1 MIALKVRLMTHPMST
16 LTKLVNDVRKN
27 TELPEYL
34 KLSVGKKR
42 FTKAQLAD
50 HLVKLHKTKF
60 FNGNAIKKFKTT
72 PTTPQERKEIAK
84 RKKEDNKKLP
94 PITDKEISNLP
105 APPKEL
111 MDKPKNKVIKTEKKD
126 TYTEDMKPILKEQKE
141 LLKLLDDNKDK
152 LKKIDI
158 FKIGS
163 RGKVK
168 DGNFYDDNRLKVS
181 SQILHGTPS
190 EAKKR
195 LDFYSKK
202 IKKELMDKPKKKVK
216 FNVVKNNGNPWIAHV
231 RKYAKENN
239 MKYNEALEFAG
250 KTYKKK

>member
-1 MIALKVRLMTHPMST
+1 MKT

-42 FTKAQLAD
+42 FTKEQLAD

-84 RKKEDNKKLP
+84 RKKEDTKKLP
-94 PITDKEISNLP
+94 PITDKEIDNLP

-111 MDKPKNKVIKTEKKD
+111 IDKPEKKD

-152 LKKIDI
+152 LKKIDL

-168 DGNFYDDNRLKVS
+168 DGNFYDVNRLKVS

-202 IKKELMDKPKKKVK
+202 IKKELIDKPKKKIN
-216 FNVVKNNGNPWIAHV
+216 FTVVKNNGNAWIAHV

-250 KTYKKK
+250 KTYTKKIKK